1 MTIRTILLLVAVG
14 LIGCH
19 PSKPPEG
26 SRPKLVMFKADW
38 CGWCKRAAP
47 VVAQI
52 EAAGVEVERIDID
65 TQRDVAKEFEVT
77 SVPTFLIY
85 QADGDVKRTHDVRAV
100 LAAFPWIDPPD
111 K

>member
-1 MTIRTILLLVAVG
+1 MAVRIILLLSIC

-19 PSKPPEG
+19 SSKPPAE
-26 SRPKLVMFKADW
+26 SNRPKLVMFKADW

-47 VVAQI
+47 VVAKI
-52 EAAGVEVERIDID
+52 EAAGVAVERIDID
-65 TQRDVAKEFEVT
+65 RQRDVAKDFEVT

-85 QADGDVKRTHDVRAV
+85 RDGQDVERTHDIQAV
-100 LAAFPWIDPPD
+100 LAAFPWIHADT